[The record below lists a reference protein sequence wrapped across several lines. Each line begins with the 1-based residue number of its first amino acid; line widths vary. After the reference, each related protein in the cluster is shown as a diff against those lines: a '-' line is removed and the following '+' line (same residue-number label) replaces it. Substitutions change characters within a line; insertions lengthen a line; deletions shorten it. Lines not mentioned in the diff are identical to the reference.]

1 MTSTGKPRRRHR
13 DATTPQRKITFPLQ
27 HRSEGFG
34 EFGPRFARR
43 GSQGPTVVLQA
54 RARALEGCSGWHT
67 QTLSSVRVVREE
79 GSERTMEP
87 KLSNSLLTANR
98 RKLPSTYGSGG
109 GKLPQVAA
117 SCRGEQAAASC
128 GKLPQVAVK
137 LPLNT
142 SRQVAASCRQVAVK
156 MATASR
162 GNLPQLA
169 VKSKFQLDGIS
180 RQVAATSISA

>member
-1 MTSTGKPRRRHR
+1 LPQVAVSGFHPRSS
-13 DATTPQRKITFPLQ
+13 AALKVP
-27 HRSEGFG
+27 
-34 EFGPRFARR
+34 ARLKL
-43 GSQGPTVVLQA
+43 PA
-54 RARALEGCSGWHT
+54 ELEVCFS
-67 QTLSSVRVVREE
+67 
-79 GSERTMEP
+79 P
-87 KLSNSLLTANR
+87 LTASC

-117 SCRGEQAAASC
+117 SCRDEQAAASC

-169 VKSKFQLDGIS
+169 VNLK
-180 RQVAATSISA
+180 